1 MERALARRINN
12 EGERILLLLLLLLLA
27 TINFRVRGDVYCR
40 EGGGERVIKIK
51 DKWGVSNGGGRVIEK
66 ERKEFRSFEF
76 GQMIH

>member
-1 MERALARRINN
+1 M
-12 EGERILLLLLLLLLA
+12 
-27 TINFRVRGDVYCR
+27 
-40 EGGGERVIKIK
+40 IKIK